1 MPAESKTKAERLVE
15 GANLLRQ
22 VLDIV
27 KHDTAPGYEDLK
39 EQIRQ
44 WVETG
49 KSWDGRIDFPTIG
62 RYAQV
67 ELPRSVARDA
77 SVNLKAYRALGG
89 GGS

>member
-1 MPAESKTKAERLVE
+1 MPAESKTQANRLVE
-15 GANLLRQ
+15 GGTLLRQ

-27 KHDTAPGYEDLK
+27 KHDAAPGYDELK
-39 EQIRQ
+39 TQIRA

-62 RYAQV
+62 RYALV

-77 SVNLKAYRALGG
+77 SVNLKAYRALSGT
-89 GGS
+89 